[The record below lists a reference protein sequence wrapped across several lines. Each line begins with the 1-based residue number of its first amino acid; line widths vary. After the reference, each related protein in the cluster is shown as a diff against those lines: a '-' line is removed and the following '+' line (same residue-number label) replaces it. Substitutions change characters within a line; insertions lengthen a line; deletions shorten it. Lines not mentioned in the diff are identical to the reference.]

1 MEKNKIIAIVAVLAI
16 AIAAI
21 AAAVVLTSGNGSK
34 DVSVTGVTLDKTSIN
49 LDAGSSVTLNPTVS
63 PSNATNKNVTWKSS
77 NTSVATVSNGV
88 VIGVSAGNA
97 VITVTT
103 VDGSKTATCNVTVK
117 ANSTVVSVTGVS
129 LDKTALDVTKGSS
142 TVITATVSPSNATN
156 KNVTWKSSDA
166 SVATV
171 SNGIVTGVS
180 EGTATIT
187 ATTVDGSKTATCTVT
202 VKAAMNSYA
211 YDFKYTDTIRLA
223 VFGNVNGDDDIDQKD
238 MKALMDILEGKAL
251 FDRTKNAYADVN
263 ADGVIN
269 SDDIAALQKLL
280 DKEETTVYYWD
291 VEPKIASVKWPIDK
305 SNLKIATHHIY
316 PIDALIILGEY
327 DRIIGTT
334 QQSFSNS
341 ITATDRYPGVG
352 EKIANIGEPNKGA
365 PETLAASGANL
376 FIAPWYND
384 YSKLETLISNGL
396 DMQIIMLPITKCS
409 AEYVDQYGSL
419 LILGFILDDMDKA
432 HKYLSWADGIEK
444 KVADGVANLDKTY
457 TFISPF
463 LSISDSETTIS
474 LDSPYT
480 NGSAPGDVYT
490 LSKLPMRSVN
500 LVVDSGCPKVS
511 LEWVYTVNPD
521 VIFVIQF
528 QNGSHSVD
536 AVREDLNKKAD
547 VFKYTD
553 AYANKQIYGVNY
565 YNIANYFGI
574 PQLLLMAS
582 YIWPD
587 IFSEEEGWEA
597 MQYCYDNFSMYSNPD
612 VKNMGNAQ
620 PYKMA

>member
-1 MEKNKIIAIVAVLAI
+1 MEKNKLIALIAAAIII
-16 AIAAI
+16 IAAI
-21 AAAVVLTSGNGSK
+21 AAAVVLTSGNGNK
-34 DVSVTGVTLDKTSIN
+34 DVSVSKVTLDKTSIT
-49 LDAGSSVTLNPTVS
+49 LDVGSSYTLTPTVS
-63 PSNATNKNVTWKSS
+63 PSDATNKNVTWKSS

-97 VITVTT
+97 TITVTT
-103 VDGSKTATCNVTVK
+103 VDGSKTATCSVTVK
-117 ANSTVVSVTGVS
+117 AVSTVVNVTGVS
-129 LDKTALDVTKGSS
+129 LDNTTLEVVKGSS
-142 TVITATVSPSNATN
+142 AVLTAAVVPSNASN
-156 KNVTWKSSDA
+156 KDVTWKSNDESI
-166 SVATV
+166 ATV
-171 SNGIVTGVS
+171 LNGVVTGVS
-180 EGTATIT
+180 NGTTTIT
-187 ATTVDGSKTATCTVT
+187 ATTADGSKTATCTVT
-202 VKAAMNSYA
+202 VKTAMNSYA
-211 YDFKYTDTIRLA
+211 YDFKYTQSVRLA

-238 MKALMDILEGKAL
+238 MVALTNILEGKAL
-251 FDRTKNAYADVN
+251 FDQNKNAYADVN
-263 ADGVIN
+263 ADGVID
-269 SDDIAALQKLL
+269 SADIAALQKIL
-280 DKEETTVYYWD
+280 DKEETTLYYWD
-291 VEPKIASVKWPIDK
+291 VEPKIASIKWPIDK

-327 DRIIGTT
+327 DKIIGTT
-334 QQSFSNS
+334 NQSFSNS
-341 ITATDRYPGVG
+341 ITAEDRYPGVG
-352 EKIANIGEPNKGA
+352 DKIKNIGEPNKGA

-384 YSKLETLISNGL
+384 YSKLETLIANGL

-409 AEYVDQYGSL
+409 ADYVDQYGSL
-419 LILGFILDDMDKA
+419 LILGFILDDMEQA
-432 HKYLSWADGIEK
+432 HKYLDWADGIEK
-444 KVADGVANLDKTY
+444 KVADGVARLDKTY

-521 VIFVIQF
+521 VIFIIQF
-528 QNGSHSVD
+528 QNGSHSVE
-536 AVREDLNKKAD
+536 AVEEDFNNKAE